1 MALGHPD
8 SDRINFIHSLPR
20 LGADYKLLRKKYI
33 LSFFPEDSAG
43 ELVGARC
50 RLSAAGVAQEFCRDI
65 FGAHAFAEFGN
76 RLQVAVASAR
86 KADVPDFVSVA
97 RELNRRCANASGLES
112 LFHTCLVVE
121 GMR

>member
-1 MALGHPD
+1 MFK
-8 SDRINFIHSLPR
+8 I
-20 LGADYKLLRKKYI
+20 LR
-33 LSFFPEDSAG
+33 FFPEHSAG
-43 ELVGARC
+43 ELVCAGC
-50 RLSAAGVAQEFCRDI
+50 RLPAAGVAQELCRDI

-97 RELNRRCANASGLES
+97 RKLDRRRANASSLEC
-112 LFHTCLVVE
+112 LFHTCLGVE